1 MPLLEKKIPNNEPK
15 EREIL
20 EKFIVDNEE
29 KRKTA
34 IRFGV
39 SNTSNT
45 HNLEIYL
52 VGNLVILARLI
63 KSKPLNLQDVKV
75 RLSLNL
81 AALGVE
87 VL

>member
-39 SNTSNT
+39 SNTNNT
-45 HNLEIYL
+45 HNLEIYI

-81 AALGVE
+81 AALGAE